1 MLTAQE
7 ARELNPDVTS
17 ELDRQLKIVESLIET
32 AAKAGKDHIRLG
44 DAFWSKAFAQPDA
57 WKCAAFTLRNL
68 GYKVEFHYDE
78 RQFVD
83 TYTTVSW

>member
-7 ARELNPDVTS
+7 ARELNPNGTS
-17 ELDRQLKIVESLIET
+17 ELERQLKIVESLIET
-32 AAKAGKDHIRLG
+32 AAKAGRAHIRLG
-44 DAFWSKAFAQPDA
+44 DAFWSNPHRTPA